1 MANHTCLYC
10 PGVSLHT
17 KYKFALLALITKS
30 LKNSFKTELKMYIQ
44 IIYLNSLPKIY
55 SQMDAF

>member
-44 IIYLNSLPKIY
+44 IIYLNSLPKI
-55 SQMDAF
+55 